1 MSDSNTYKLRW
12 QRDAHRALGEF
23 LASAVELGLP
33 ALSWTI
39 ATSGALV
46 GDVDSLATS
55 PERMRAAHRTWAGC
69 LGADVKPERVGS
81 DGVTHLYAQF
91 RHGKGP
97 TEVRGAIRATIYPPF
112 GDGGESGD

>member
-1 MSDSNTYKLRW
+1 MSDSNVYKLRW

-23 LASAVELGLP
+23 LKVADLP
-33 ALSWTI
+33 ALMWTI

-91 RHGKGP
+91 RHGEGP

-112 GDGGESGD
+112 DDGGEQS